1 MRLKIDAINHS
12 LGVVKAIICNGNR
25 NNQAFFRLFDTEPQ
39 QPWLTKGG
47 IYLLNDFV
55 YLLTE
60 KMEELAFYEGLMKN
74 GVIARWSHLL
84 ELLKLETE
92 GLAKMSKL
100 TKVSVYPKPI
110 ERQSVP
116 TCLRV
121 FCEKTYTAIINDSGM
136 KNVDGC
142 EHTAAFIRIVV
153 NWWKKLNIKS
163 IDVGVR
169 FNKKLQ
175 AVVQDPLDEKLNT
188 ILQFGEM
195 ALQMKAGHGNRYKQF
210 TRVTNQKIRHTC
222 NGIVILCRSLLRV
235 SHNHVLMGILSTDPL
250 EKKYGKLGQGSG
262 GTYFITVQH
271 YRKGEHIQGFFIA
284 VN

>member
-1 MRLKIDAINHS
+1 MILSN
-12 LGVVKAIICNGNR
+12 
-25 NNQAFFRLFDTEPQ
+25 
-39 QPWLTKGG
+39 
-47 IYLLNDFV
+47 
-55 YLLTE
+55 LLTE

-121 FCEKTYTAIINDSGM
+121 FCEKTYIINDSGM

-142 EHTAAFIRIVV
+142 EHTAAFIRIE
-153 NWWKKLNIKS
+153 S
-163 IDVGVR
+163 IDFGVR

-195 ALQMKAGHGNRYKQF
+195 ALQMKAGH
-210 TRVTNQKIRHTC
+210 
-222 NGIVILCRSLLRV
+222 
-235 SHNHVLMGILSTDPL
+235 
-250 EKKYGKLGQGSG
+250 
-262 GTYFITVQH
+262 
-271 YRKGEHIQGFFIA
+271 
-284 VN
+284 